1 MNNYEVWLNQ
11 EVFHNEDD
19 NDRAGIE
26 NLHQSNTKIL
36 GDIVLLD
43 STTLGTTSLF
53 YATKKFNKDI
63 FGESY
68 TDKNG
73 DNFEWCNDDDDD
85 ENDDLSSASENEM
98 GWDYPLEESDNIWK

>member
-1 MNNYEVWLNQ
+1 MLQ
-11 EVFHNEDD
+11 
-19 NDRAGIE
+19 
-26 NLHQSNTKIL
+26 
-36 GDIVLLD
+36 
-43 STTLGTTSLF
+43 
-53 YATKKFNKDI
+53 KFNKDI

-68 TDKNG
+68 TNKNG